1 MRKIPKQ
8 HIFGVFLSRKES
20 DLAVD
25 YRQLR
30 KLKAGAPPLS
40 LNHFIQTD
48 EQLRKPKRLPKARA

>member
-1 MRKIPKQ
+1 
-8 HIFGVFLSRKES
+8 VFLSRKES

-48 EQLRKPKRLPKARA
+48 EQLSEAEAALKGEGLASAPSLGL

>member
-1 MRKIPKQ
+1 
-8 HIFGVFLSRKES
+8 VFLSRKES

-25 YRQLR
+25 YRQVR

-48 EQLRKPKRLPKARA
+48 EQLREAEAALKGEGLASAPSLGL